1 MQRHVRVSTTTDL
14 EPTVLTITQAQYAR
28 TFDAVLAGDAG
39 ARRTLYGLV
48 AARVRAPITRIEL
61 IRGEEVVATIER

>member
-1 MQRHVRVSTTTDL
+1 MQRHVRVFTTTDP
-14 EPTVLTITQAQYAR
+14 EPTILTITQAQYAR

-48 AARVRAPITRIEL
+48 AARVRAPIARIEL